1 MAALPDDIA
10 AVSRDAVIVT
20 WYDAAIAARYP
31 SARDGSETPSFGCF
45 DSAADAATVI
55 TARGALTGTDRRRFA
70 VSAASIVWPDLATL
84 PSAQLVD
91 AEQSVNAACLQA
103 RLELDLEAET
113 SNFELF
119 G

>member
-10 AVSRDAVIVT
+10 AVSRDAIVVT

-55 TARGALTGTDRRRFA
+55 AARGSLIGTDRRRFA
-70 VSAASIVWPDLATL
+70 VSTAEVVWPDLATL
-84 PSAQLVD
+84 PSARLIDVEHSVD
-91 AEQSVNAACLQA
+91 TSCLQA
-103 RLELDLEAET
+103 RLELDLEAENT
-113 SNFELF
+113 NFELF